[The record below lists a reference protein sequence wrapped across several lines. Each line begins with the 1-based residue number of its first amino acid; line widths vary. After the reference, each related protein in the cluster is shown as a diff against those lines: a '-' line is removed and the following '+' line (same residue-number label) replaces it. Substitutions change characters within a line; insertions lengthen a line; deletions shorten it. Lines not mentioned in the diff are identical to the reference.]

1 MSQFIKVSSLVFFI
15 GVSIIFSGCSSDDSS
30 KTEQVKETNVAT
42 SAGIEVV
49 ANTNSNEIKVEE
61 KNTDTSKDKSYYFD
75 YGVKSE
81 YDQNSQP
88 ANKDASVRVKPRTNI
103 DANLHV
109 RSPYENV
116 KVSMMVN
123 KLSKKFIVK
132 CSACHS
138 DYANGIIGPSLLDKD
153 ADFIYEQ
160 INKFKKDKNLNVL
173 MTGLVENM
181 SDAEIREMAQEI
193 NKFNLEIKKMRNQK

>member
-1 MSQFIKVSSLVFFI
+1 MSQFIKRSSLVVLI
-15 GVSIIFSGCSSDDSS
+15 SASIIFNGCSSDEDKSS
-30 KTEQVKETNVAT
+30 QGEAKSNVAT

-49 ANTNSNEIKVEE
+49 ANSDANAIKVEE

-75 YGVKSE
+75 YGVKST
-81 YDQNSQP
+81 YDQKSQP
-88 ANKDASVRVKPRTNI
+88 ANKDASVRVKPRTNL

-138 DYANGIIGPSLLDKD
+138 DYANGIIGPSLLGKD
-153 ADFIYEQ
+153 EDFIYSQ
-160 INKFKKDKNLNVL
+160 INKFKKDKNLNFL
-173 MTGLVENM
+173 MSGLVENI
-181 SDAEIREMAQEI
+181 SD
-193 NKFNLEIKKMRNQK
+193 